1 MKRILCA
8 LLSALL
14 LLTLTACG
22 GKKPAEDP
30 TAQPPVEQPDTPILP
45 IPLAPSEAEQSLADL
60 RETIRAAGA
69 VLGCAYLGSTGGEE
83 STDLTACSR
92 ARTVSPPIPSC
103 VRSPRSRSSPPAAGT
118 STASS
123 PPDENADVAVN
134 EYGWLNE
141 GAELPEA
148 GELLYHGS
156 GAAPVYLIANESDIM
171 PNTQVTVTAA
181 DGTAIIYQPFLSL
194 RTALSPSPRTAR
206 CTTSPFTPKALCVK
220 QPPEP
225 PNPQQIA
232 RF

>member
-30 TAQPPVEQPDTPILP
+30 TAQPPVEQPDTPDTP
-45 IPLAPSEAEQSLADL
+45 DPPAPSEAEQSLADL

-69 VLGCAYLGSTGGEE
+69 VLGCAYLGATYGNDALDLHALLEDNGYAARYPFLLDLPSKLAVSTGGWEIY
-83 STDLTACSR
+83 CI
-92 ARTVSPPIPSC
+92 V
-103 VRSPRSRSSPPAAGT
+103 PA
-118 STASS
+118 
-123 PPDENADVAVN
+123 DENADVAVN

-181 DGTAIIYQPFLSL
+181 DGTAVIYQPFLSL
-194 RTALSPSPRTAR
+194 RDGSLAVPEDGTVYDFTVYPEGFVRETTA
-206 CTTSPFTPKALCVK
+206 
-220 QPPEP
+220 
-225 PNPQQIA
+225 
-232 RF
+232 

>member
-30 TAQPPVEQPDTPILP
+30 SVQPPVEQPDTPDTP
-45 IPLAPSEAEQSLADL
+45 DPPAPSEAEQSLADL

-69 VLGCAYLGSTGGEE
+69 VLGCAYLGSTNGNDALDLHALLEDNGYAARYPFLLDLPSKLAVSTGGWEIY
-83 STDLTACSR
+83 CI
-92 ARTVSPPIPSC
+92 V
-103 VRSPRSRSSPPAAGT
+103 PA
-118 STASS
+118 
-123 PPDENADVAVN
+123 DENADVAVN

-194 RTALSPSPRTAR
+194 RDGSLAVPEDGTVYDFTVYPEGFVRETTA
-206 CTTSPFTPKALCVK
+206 
-220 QPPEP
+220 
-225 PNPQQIA
+225 
-232 RF
+232 